1 MLDPMLG
8 STMHRLAGI
17 GAIVTG
23 AASGIGAATA
33 AAFDREGA
41 TTLLVD
47 LDGDGLERTVSAL
60 GPRAS
65 ACVVDLRSETAI
77 PVVLERAQDVLPALD
92 VLVND
97 AGVSSKT
104 PFLEV
109 TEAEWDL
116 VLGVNAFAAARLA
129 DACGREM
136 VARGSGRILNV
147 SSISGLGGGPAQS
160 VYGISK
166 GALLGLT
173 RELWRR
179 LAPHGVRV
187 NAVLPGVIDTPMV
200 RRDVAEGGDPDLA
213 ELRRWISEA
222 VPVGRIGRAEEVAS
236 VLAFLASADGA
247 GIDGAFVPVEG
258 GFLSA

>member
-1 MLDPMLG
+1 MLG
-8 STMHRLAGI
+8 SSMHRLAGL

-41 TTLLVD
+41 ATLLVD
-47 LDGDGLERTVSAL
+47 VDEARLRRIVSAL

-65 ACVVDLRSETAI
+65 ACAVDLRGDEAVD
-77 PVVLERAQDVLPALD
+77 VVVERAHDALPAID

-97 AGVSSKT
+97 AGISSKT
-104 PFLEV
+104 PFLDV
-109 TEAEWDL
+109 TEAEWDA

-129 DACGREM
+129 DACAREM
-136 VARGSGRILNV
+136 VARGSGCILNV

-173 RELWRR
+173 RELSLR

-200 RRDVAEGGDPDLA
+200 RRDIAEGGDPGGTD
-213 ELRRWISEA
+213 LRRWIAEA
-222 VPVGRIGRAEEVAS
+222 VPAGRIGRPEEVAS

-247 GIDGAFVPVEG
+247 GVDGAFVPVEG

>member
-1 MLDPMLG
+1 MLG
-8 STMHRLAGI
+8 SSAQRLAGR

-33 AAFDREGA
+33 EAFVRDGA

-47 LDGDGLERTVSAL
+47 VDQDALARVVSSLA
-60 GPRAS
+60 PRGH
-65 ACVVDLRSETAI
+65 ACAVDLRDEEAI
-77 PVVLERAQDVLPALD
+77 AVVIGRALEVLPAID

-97 AGVSSKT
+97 AGISSKT
-104 PFLEV
+104 PFLDV

-116 VLGVNAFAAARLA
+116 VLGVNAWAAARLA
-129 DACGREM
+129 RACAREM
-136 VARGSGRILNV
+136 GDRGSGCILNV
-147 SSISGLGGGPAQS
+147 SSISGLGGGPPQS

-173 RELWRR
+173 RELRAE
-179 LAPHGVRV
+179 LAPRGIRV

-200 RRDVAEGGDPDLA
+200 RRDVAEGGDPDGT
-213 ELRRWISEA
+213 ELRRWIADA
-222 VPVGRIGRAEEVAS
+222 VPAGRIGRPEEVAN
-236 VLAFLASADGA
+236 VLTFLASPDGA
-247 GIDGAFVPVEG
+247 AIDGAFVPVEG